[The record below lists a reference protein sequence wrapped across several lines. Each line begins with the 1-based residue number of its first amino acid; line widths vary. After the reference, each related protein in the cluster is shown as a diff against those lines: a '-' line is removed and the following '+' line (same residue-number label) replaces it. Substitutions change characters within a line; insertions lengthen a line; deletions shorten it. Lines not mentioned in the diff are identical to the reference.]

1 MRKLLL
7 LPLLL
12 GAWAGC
18 GDRPEA
24 LVDYVDPFIGTG
36 GHGHTFPGAV
46 VPHGMVQLSPDTRME
61 GWDACSGYHYS
72 DSVIIGF
79 SHTHLSGTGIG
90 DYGDILL
97 MPVVGNVALD
107 RGEDSVAGYR
117 SRFSHERESASPGY
131 YSVVLDDYGVRA
143 ELTASVRA
151 GMHRYTFPASDS
163 AAVVV
168 DLSHTLQ
175 FHENLDL
182 ELRVLGPTEIEGVKR
197 TCGWA
202 KDQPVYFYA
211 VFSRPFEAELFAGG
225 RRVSG
230 DSVSGPGVK
239 ARLGFGDTGGC
250 PVLVKVGISAV
261 DCRGARGNA
270 EAEIPG
276 WDFDKVAAQAADRWE
291 ECLRAIE
298 VTSPDEVSKRIFYT
312 GLYHAR
318 ISPGTYVDADGR
330 YRGQDRRIH
339 RSEKGEYYTVFSL
352 WDTFRALHPLLN
364 IIDPSRNEAFVRT
377 LIEKADE
384 GGFLPMWDLASNYTG
399 TMIGY
404 HAVSVIAEAYLKGL
418 RGFDAEK
425 AFAACVKSSQYHPVT
440 VENLDGDVNTGS
452 LMPVGKLYKDSIGWV
467 PCDRDNESVAKG
479 LEYAYND
486 WCIARFAEAL
496 GKEKEAAE
504 FTRKASY
511 YRNYF
516 DPSVGFMRGKRLD
529 GSWNAPFDPRA
540 SNHRKDDYC
549 EGNAWQWSWYVMHDV
564 DGLVALHGGK
574 EAFTAKLDSLFTVS
588 SELAGDR
595 ISSDISGLIGQYA
608 HGNEPSHHITHLYNY
623 VGEPWKTQRL
633 VDSILRSLYFADPNG
648 LAGNEDCGQM
658 SAWYI
663 LNAMG
668 FYSVAPASG
677 VYSLGRPIFDR
688 VRIRLPE
695 GRSFEIVTR
704 NNSRGNKYI
713 QRVVLNGEP
722 MDTPFF
728 THRTLMNG
736 GVMEIEMGPEPN
748 EGFRGEPIAAD
759 TL

>member
-1 MRKLLL
+1 MKKLFILS
-7 LPLLL
+7 LLL
-12 GAWAGC
+12 GILGGC
-18 GDRPEA
+18 NDRSAA

-79 SHTHLSGTGIG
+79 THTHLSGTGIG

-97 MPVVGNVALD
+97 MPVVGSVSLD
-107 RGEDSVAGYR
+107 CGADSIAAYR
-117 SRFSHERESASPGY
+117 SRFSHERESAVPGY

-143 ELTASVRA
+143 ELTATTRA
-151 GMHRYTFPASDS
+151 GMHRYTFPAADS

-168 DLSHTLQ
+168 DLAHTLQ

-182 ELRVLGPTEIEGVKR
+182 ELRVLSPTEIEGVKR

-211 VFSRPFEAELFAGG
+211 VFSQPFEAQLFAEGAP
-225 RRVSG
+225 VAG
-230 DSVSGPGVK
+230 DSVSGQGVK
-239 ARLGFGDTGGC
+239 ALLTFGNKGGE
-250 PVLVKVGISAV
+250 VLAKVGISAV
-261 DCRGARGNA
+261 DCRGARGNV
-270 EAEIPG
+270 EAEIPD
-276 WDFDKVAAQAADRWE
+276 WDFGRVVAEASDCWE
-291 ECLRAIE
+291 KCLDAIE
-298 VTSPDEVSKRIFYT
+298 VTSSDEVSKKIFYT
-312 GLYHAR
+312 GLYHAM
-318 ISPGTYVDADGR
+318 ISPNTYVDVDGR
-330 YRGQDRRIH
+330 YRGQDHRIH
-339 RSEKGEYYTVFSL
+339 TSETGEYYTVFSL

-364 IIDPSRNEAFVRT
+364 IINPTLNESFVRT
-377 LIEKADE
+377 LIAKSDE

-404 HAVSVIAEAYLKGL
+404 HAVSVIVEAYLKGL

-425 AFAACVKSSQYHPVT
+425 AFEACVKSSQYHPVT
-440 VENLDGDVNTGS
+440 IENMDGEINTGS
-452 LMPVGKLYKDSIGWV
+452 LMPIGKLYKDSIGWV
-467 PCDRDNESVAKG
+467 PCNRDNESVAKG

-486 WCIARFAEAL
+486 WCIAQFAKAL
-496 GKEKEAAE
+496 GKEKEYEEFSKKAA
-504 FTRKASY
+504 Y
-511 YRNYF
+511 YKNYF

-529 GSWNAPFDPRA
+529 GSWNSPFDPRA

-564 DGLVALHGGK
+564 PGLIALHGGPK
-574 EAFTAKLDSLFTVS
+574 GFSTKLDSLFTVS
-588 SELAGDR
+588 SELAGNQV
-595 ISSDISGLIGQYA
+595 SSDISGLIGQYA

-623 VGEPWKTQRL
+623 VGESWKTQQL
-633 VDSILRSLYFADPNG
+633 VDSILFNLYFADPNG

-658 SAWYI
+658 SAWYL

-677 VYSLGRPIFDR
+677 VYTLGRPIFDR
-688 VRIRLPE
+688 VRIQLPE
-695 GRSFEIVTR
+695 RRSFEIVTR
-704 NNSRGNKYI
+704 NNSRENKYI
-713 QRVVLNGEP
+713 QQVTWNGKP
-722 MDTPFF
+722 MNTPFF
-728 THRTLMNG
+728 THQALMQG

-748 EGFRGEPIAAD
+748 KDFRGDPIPAQA
-759 TL
+759 L